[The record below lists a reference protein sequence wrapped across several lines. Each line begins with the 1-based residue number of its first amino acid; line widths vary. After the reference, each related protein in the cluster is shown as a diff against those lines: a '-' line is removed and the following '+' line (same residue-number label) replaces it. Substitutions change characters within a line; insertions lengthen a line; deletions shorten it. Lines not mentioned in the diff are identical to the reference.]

1 MSDDHIHPAYLKH
14 GRQEK
19 TVLSD
24 DEQYMRE
31 ALREAEHAR
40 ALMEVPIGAVVVYEH
55 EIIAR
60 AHNLREATKSPC
72 AHAEFLAM
80 QQASEALDRWRLVGC
95 SVYVTLEPCLMCA
108 GLMLNARIDRCVF
121 ATRDPKAG
129 ALGSLYDVSHDV
141 RLNHEFEVCEG
152 VLADDASLLLKEFFK
167 ARRAEAQAIKRARA
181 RELAQGREGD
191 NTLQPS

>member
-1 MSDDHIHPAYLKH
+1 MPEAHTHPAYVKH
-14 GRQEK
+14 DSQGE

-24 DEQYMRE
+24 DEHYMKE
-31 ALREAEHAR
+31 ALREAQRAR
-40 ALMEVPIGAVVVYEH
+40 EVEEVPIGAVVVYNH

-60 AHNLREATKSPC
+60 AHNLRETSKSPS

-80 QQASEALDRWRLVGC
+80 QQASEVLDRWRLFDC

-108 GLMLNARIDRCVF
+108 GLMLNARVDRCVF

-167 ARRAEAQAIKRARA
+167 ARRAEAQAIKRARVRA
-181 RELAQGREGD
+181 LAQEMQGD
-191 NTLQPS
+191 DIV